1 MRLALVT
8 ALLLFSSLA
17 QAIHQGWVT
26 VEYPQDKAD
35 EKKLWW
41 DEAWWDQGKL
51 SKPDNYEVVQTEVT
65 IKSGDVEV
73 NALVFRPKAKGK
85 FPAVLFQHG
94 RRGIDDLT
102 KLHPLRLAARGFV
115 VLAPDVFSARFIEKY
130 PIEHDY
136 EIENDSA
143 AAIDYLLSRK
153 DISTKK
159 ICTVSHTRGGYITL
173 KALVTKGKQSQVA
186 CYVAYYPHWQDP
198 NAAEPMQVYR
208 YAPEVDKLEIPVMV
222 YFGEHDQYQRQRPI
236 MMGIESL
243 REKGRDAHLIIY
255 PGVGRG
261 FDFRPPTVR
270 TFADDLA
277 AKDAMQRTAD
287 FIKKHLKVK

>member
-1 MRLALVT
+1 MRLVT
-8 ALLLFSSLA
+8 TLLLLLLSGVVFA
-17 QAIHQGWVT
+17 MHEPWVT
-26 VEYPQDKAD
+26 IEYPQDKAD
-35 EKKLWW
+35 KKQLWW
-41 DEAWWDQGKL
+41 DDAWWERGQIKA
-51 SKPDNYEVVQTEVT
+51 PDNYTVVQQEVSFQ
-65 IKSGDVEV
+65 SGDTEV

-115 VLAPDVFSARFIEKY
+115 VLAPDVFSGRFIEKF
-130 PIEHDY
+130 PIEHNY
-136 EIENDSA
+136 EIEDDTA
-143 AAIDYLLSRK
+143 AAIEYLLSRK

-159 ICTVSHTRGGYITL
+159 ICTVSHTRGGYMTL
-173 KALVTKGKQSQVA
+173 KALVTKGKQAKVA

-198 NAAEPMQVYR
+198 NASEPMQVYR
-208 YAPEVDKLEIPVMV
+208 YAPELDELTIPVQV

-236 MMGIESL
+236 LMGIESL
-243 REKGRDAHLIIY
+243 QEKGRDAQLIIY

-261 FDFRPPTVR
+261 FDFRPPKVR